1 MFQGASRHLVISQ
14 VSSSFYNLTNKTLL
28 SVFESFD
35 KKLEENVSG
44 QNFFLPD
51 LVSASETLCE
61 NWRQIFKG
69 PAIILNAFSKN
80 CANLIMEFIK
90 ILQNLKIN
98 FRLL

>member
-1 MFQGASRHLVISQ
+1 MFQGASRHLVISK

-51 LVSASETLCE
+51 FGIC
-61 NWRQIFKG
+61 K
-69 PAIILNAFSKN
+69 
-80 CANLIMEFIK
+80 
-90 ILQNLKIN
+90 
-98 FRLL
+98 